1 MSFASN
7 RSNKQRSRKKSL
19 NLLAP
24 ILAVLLLCGVT
35 PAALS
40 HANPD
45 ETSPQNT
52 SSATPG
58 PSMTPSVAQTPA
70 DPPVDPAPSSSASSD
85 PSASVSPTPSA
96 TPTPTPPQSMD
107 ITHLLAKNPQLFL
120 DGEKLVAGENGY
132 SVHTNTPYQLQLH
145 FKENPDAQ
153 NGQMPSGIDLFY
165 KFPAGFQAYADQ
177 KGTFTIETSAGPV
190 EDNTFEVKN
199 NELHV
204 KLANHSA
211 LTASQQAEFYVSVDV
226 KFDDDAT
233 DIPLSPDNTLKVA
246 ISNDPNLSITK
257 TATHDFAAGKVFYTL
272 VVKSIDTNENV
283 EIADQITSEDSVLTL
298 NTDPKS
304 VQVKSNNK
312 KAPKPGAPVFEN
324 NGFKLIIP
332 KMTHNEQVTVTYS
345 AFVDYSKI
353 DPAVGGTIEQ
363 TKNDAK
369 VVSDQIPAPKET
381 TNNLE
386 SKLKIGTITK
396 GAGAAQETAPKSG
409 ICEQS
414 WTLDV
419 NKYSK
424 LKVAGNTVKD
434 SIPQEFRDMMKY
446 SGNGIKI
453 VVNKGKQDENG
464 NPIEETR
471 EIAWANLNAN
481 EYEWSYMLPEDDPAN
496 SSYEITYTT
505 QVDVTKQIVPSSVK
519 NDASNKNAITPE
531 GPDEKVTAPSNSLN
545 PPHIF
550 NVEKKALTVDEDE
563 VTWEVAV
570 NVVPQGYDSLVLT
583 DTLPAAKSGDQSFQ
597 DKLILDDPE
606 TPARY
611 ITVEGLLEGE
621 SWTFSRDANNPDSGF
636 TITFFK
642 DEGKTTPGLK
652 PNPEKDQ
659 DGKPVNRTVKV
670 TFHTANDKKWVEA
683 YRAGD
688 ESLYRHTNTVKAT
701 ANGIDRTATAA
712 ATPDPEGIHKTF
724 NAVTFKEIDGV
735 NYPVFNYRL
744 RLEGLDKYKGE
755 AFKIT
760 DKFDAK
766 QLKLVDDPKPNVSGE
781 EDLTIEQQNGEI
793 TFEMK
798 TAQLPK
804 DSSGNFRSVYY
815 LDYSLIP
822 SSREAL
828 DAINKNPKGLNV
840 SNTATWGPVTTKAV
854 DADYVYE
861 PLTKEIAEKPTL
873 SNNYTAKFH
882 IVVNSGGLDIGEGQ
896 VFKDDMTNLRLKPET
911 LKVTPENFQYKPVYE
926 DGSLT
931 MNIPNKQ
938 KVEITYEAKVIGEDL
953 VNYSNKVNVG
963 PDEATAEGS
972 VAVRL
977 GAIGSALNPGIT
989 IHKHDASDL
998 TTKLSGAEFE
1008 LYRIIDDEAEPVIGK
1023 LSEDEAE
1030 AAPLRFTTD
1039 ENGEVTIKGDD
1050 ARLGWSLLV
1059 CDDENTYVYQLREV
1073 KSPEGY
1079 ELLTEPLTFSITK
1092 TPTQDN
1098 EVYDGEVLY
1107 FPNTPKEDEPSPAP
1121 SATPGKKGKR
1131 LPKTGTSGA
1140 MGITIVAVGV
1150 GAAFI
1155 SRRR

>member
-1 MSFASN
+1 MSFASSG
-7 RSNKQRSRKKSL
+7 SNKQRSRKKSL

-24 ILAVLLLCGVT
+24 ILAVLMLCGVT

-40 HANPD
+40 HANPN
-45 ETSPQNT
+45 EASPQSTNTATSPSVT
-52 SSATPG
+52 PSSAQATTG
-58 PSMTPSVAQTPA
+58 
-70 DPPVDPAPSSSASSD
+70 SSASSAPSNSTSST
-85 PSASVSPTPSA
+85 PSASPSAVQSSDPSA
-96 TPTPTPPQSMD
+96 TPTPVPLQSMD

-120 DGEKLVAGENGY
+120 DGEKLAAGENGY

-145 FKENPDAQ
+145 FAEKPDAT

-165 KFPAGFQAYADQ
+165 KFPAGLQAYANQ
-177 KGTFTIETSAGPV
+177 KGTFTIETSEGPV
-190 EDNTFEVKN
+190 EGNTFEVKN

-211 LTASQQAEFYVSVDV
+211 LTASQQAEFYASVDV
-226 KFDDDAT
+226 KFAADAT
-233 DIPLSPDNTLKVA
+233 DIPLSPDVTLKVT
-246 ISNDPNLSITK
+246 ISNDPNLTITK
-257 TATHDFAAGKVFYTL
+257 TASHDFAAGKVFYTL

-283 EIADQITSEDSVLTL
+283 EIADQITGEDSVLTL
-298 NTDPKS
+298 DTYPKS
-304 VQVKSNNK
+304 IKVTSNNK
-312 KAPKPGAPVFEN
+312 KAPKPGVPVFEN

-353 DPAVGGTIEQ
+353 DPAVGGTIKQ

-409 ICEQS
+409 IYEQP
-414 WTLDV
+414 WTLNV

-424 LKVAGNTVKD
+424 LNVAGNTVKD
-434 SIPQEFRDMMKY
+434 SIPQEFQSIMKY
-446 SGNGIKI
+446 SGDGIRI
-453 VVNKGKQDENG
+453 VVNKGKQDEDG

-471 EIAWANLNAN
+471 EIAWENLNAN
-481 EYEWSYMLPEDDPAN
+481 EHEWSYMLPETDPAN

-519 NDASNKNAITPE
+519 NEASNKNAIMPE
-531 GPDEKVTAPSNSLN
+531 GPDEKVTAPSNDLK

-550 NVEKKALTVDEDE
+550 NVEKKALKANKDE

-570 NVVPQGYDSLVLT
+570 NVVPQGYKSLVLT
-583 DTLPAAKSGDQSFQ
+583 DTLPAAKSGDKSFQ
-597 DKLILDDPE
+597 DKLKDTNIK
-606 TPARY
+606 
-611 ITVEGLLEGE
+611 VEGLLDGE
-621 SWTFSRDANNPDSGF
+621 SYTFAKNTEKPDSGF
-636 TITFFK
+636 SVTFFQ
-642 DEGKTTPGLK
+642 DTGKTVPGLK
-652 PNPEKDQ
+652 QNTAVDDQGNPIERQ
-659 DGKPVNRTVKV
+659 VTV
-670 TFHTANDKKWVEA
+670 TFTTTNDQEWVNA

-688 ESLYRHTNTVKAT
+688 ESLYSHVNKVKAT

-744 RLEGLDKYKGE
+744 RLEGLDKYQGE

-760 DKFDAK
+760 DKFDAT
-766 QLKLVDDPKPNVSGE
+766 QLKLVDDPKPNVSGKQT
-781 EDLTIEQQNGEI
+781 LKIEQQNGEI

-798 TAQLPK
+798 TADLPK
-804 DSSGNFRSVYY
+804 DSSGNLLSVYY

-822 SSREAL
+822 TSREAL
-828 DAINKNPKGLNV
+828 DAINTNPAGLQV

-873 SNNYTAKFH
+873 SNNYTATFR
-882 IVVNSGGLDIGEGQ
+882 IVVNSGGLDIGEGL
-896 VFKDDMTNLRLKPET
+896 VLKDDMTNLRLKPET
-911 LKVTPENFQYKPVYE
+911 LTMTPDDFQYRPVYK

-931 MNIPNKQ
+931 MNISNKQ
-938 KVEITYEAKVIGEDL
+938 KVEITYQAKVIGEDL
-953 VNYSNKVNVG
+953 VNYSNKVSVG
-963 PDEATAEGS
+963 SEEAKSEGS
-972 VAVRL
+972 VAVRI
-977 GAIGSALNPGIT
+977 GAIGSAVNPGIT

-998 TTKLSGAEFE
+998 TTQLAGAKFE
-1008 LYRIIDDEAEPVIGK
+1008 LYRIVDGEAQPVVGK
-1023 LSEDEAE
+1023 LTEDQAE

-1039 ENGEVTIKGDD
+1039 ENGEVTIKGHKENLD
-1050 ARLGWSLLV
+1050 WSLLV
-1059 CDDENTYVYQLREV
+1059 SDEANTYVYQLREV
-1073 KSPEGY
+1073 KAPEGY
-1079 ELLTEPLTFSITK
+1079 ELLPEPLTFSITK

-1121 SATPGKKGKR
+1121 SATPGKNGKR
-1131 LPKTGTSGA
+1131 LPKTGTAGA
-1140 MGITIVAVGV
+1140 VGIAVAVAGIGL